1 MANQILVIAPYWL
14 DSVETWVFDD
24 EAADLV
30 QEPFVEG
37 IPEMI
42 DDLVADIPNARQGF
56 RLLFSVAPFP
66 GYQRKLLMVEPSP
79 SDQFQQMRVALD
91 QAPGERLY
99 EPSNPMADA
108 DGYVTKS
115 NVSLV
120 MEMADMREANRTYE
134 ANLNSFQQA
143 RTMYRSLL
151 DILRR

>member
-1 MANQILVIAPYWL
+1 MRL
-14 DSVETWVFDD
+14 
-24 EAADLV
+24 
-30 QEPFVEG
+30 G
-37 IPEMI
+37 IGLACVLALGTFGCSPGGGS
-42 DDLVADIPNARQGF
+42 DPTRDGSVAD
-56 RLLFSVAPFP
+56 
-66 GYQRKLLMVEPSP
+66 
-79 SDQFQQMRVALD
+79 
-91 QAPGERLY
+91 GETDR
-99 EPSNPMADA
+99 PPMADA